1 MPRTG
6 AGGTSRTLL
15 GRLSFIAE
23 LRTEGPLDYLEIH
36 MTVQA
41 NNYREMPAFVEL
53 GRRHNCDRVSF
64 HQLLD
69 WGSFTP
75 EEFAARAIQRPT
87 HPEHRAFLDMLADKR
102 LEDPIVYLSNLTDL
116 KTAAPVRRPAV
127 AISAAE

>member
-1 MPRTG
+1 MGDGLRRTFT
-6 AGGTSRTLL
+6 AIRPW
-15 GRLSFIAE
+15 RLSFIAE

-69 WGSFTP
+69 WGSFTA

-87 HPEHRAFLDMLADKR
+87 HPEHPAFLVMLADKR

-116 KTAAPVRRPAV
+116 KIALARRPAV
-127 AISAAE
+127 AITPAE